1 MKLKWFVQ
9 QGWEKPLKIFLGSH
23 ATSRS
28 LLPCTE
34 SKAYLTDEI
43 LARKTRV
50 GIVSVQTPENKVLGR
65 PWQSPSCA
73 SCCFTG
79 ANDLGSFGLGLP
91 IQIKSLVLVPNSQ
104 DRWEGFM
111 NSIPSTASRSQVSPP
126 PAMVTINGK
135 AQLLS
140 SSFPLYLY

>member
-9 QGWEKPLKIFLGSH
+9 QDWEKPLKIFLGSQ
-23 ATSRS
+23 ATSRRQ
-28 LLPCTE
+28 LPCRE
-34 SKAYLTDEI
+34 SKTYLTDEI
-43 LARKTRV
+43 LARKTWVR
-50 GIVSVQTPENKVLGR
+50 IVSVQTPENKVLGR
-65 PWQSPSCA
+65 PWQSQSCA

-79 ANDLGSFGLGLP
+79 ASDLGFP
-91 IQIKSLVLVPNSQ
+91 IQKKNLVLVPNSQ

-111 NSIPSTASRSQVSPP
+111 NSITSTAPRSQASPP

-140 SSFPLYLY
+140 SLFLLYLY